1 MHKCFYTQRKCAN
14 GKVALFSL
22 PSPPSLGDWLLSS
35 PQCHFSPLSKMSG
48 AVRTRQKTHRH
59 SIVSVWA
66 KKKANKHRCGSWGIT
81 LGGALQSLVTD
92 VARPTTRKRTG
103 DGVREHTHTH
113 HSVLLVLF
121 VVRRALT
128 KLTFKIKKQKIIFW
142 N

>member
-1 MHKCFYTQRKCAN
+1 MLLYTTKVRKWEGCFVFAPIAPLS
-14 GKVALFSL
+14 GGLVVVFS
-22 PSPPSLGDWLLSS
+22 PMSL
-35 PQCHFSPLSKMSG
+35 FSPLQDVGRCSNAPENSSTQHCERVSK
-48 AVRTRQKTHRH
+48 
-59 SIVSVWA
+59 

-128 KLTFKIKKQKIIFW
+128 KLTFKIKNKK
-142 N
+142 